1 MPMPLT
7 NPSLLRLNRI
17 HLLWLAILILS
28 AGLQAAELVPAW
40 RFDRRLIS
48 DHEYWLLFSA
58 HLVHLNWTHWALNM
72 AGLGIVAFFFS
83 SYGTLWQWLLVL
95 LLAATFVS
103 LGIYW
108 WNPEVVTYVGL
119 SGVLHGLFLYG
130 ALRERQHYPLS
141 GNVLLALLLGKLA
154 WEFFNGA
161 MPGSESLTN
170 GRVVTDAHLYGA
182 IGGMVSYGL
191 VISAHAVCLH
201 KAGADSCE

>member
-1 MPMPLT
+1 MPTPVT
-7 NPSLLRLNRI
+7 NRSPFQLNRN
-17 HLLWLAILILS
+17 HLLWLAILLLS
-28 AGLQAAELVPAW
+28 AALQAADLVPAW

-83 SYGTLWQWLLVL
+83 SYGSLLQWLLVL
-95 LLAATFVS
+95 LVSAVFVS

-119 SGVLHGLFLYG
+119 SGVLHGLFLFG
-130 ALRERQHYPLS
+130 ALREIKYYPAS
-141 GNVLLALLLGKLA
+141 GYVLLALLVGKLA

-161 MPGSESLTN
+161 MPGSEELTA

-182 IGGMVSYGL
+182 IGGVVSFALIQALTSLRGQ
-191 VISAHAVCLH
+191 S
-201 KAGADSCE
+201 G